1 MNIAHP
7 STTIRC
13 SSYLY
18 DAYSHRVLQLQ
29 QTSTALDALQTNTQ
43 TFRSNFGDQLQ
54 KLTIKVD
61 LFTQQLEGLA
71 GSTQRTERLVKD
83 IERDQTATESK
94 FSQMIRDVYSALA
107 SDRTAASEERQ
118 KMEARLSSQIASSSA
133 NSSQATTALAKQ
145 LLAKLDDRAAE
156 TDKQMTELKGKLEER
171 VEFMSLSMQS
181 AIEAQTKDTEARI
194 QRLLQELE
202 GRFTTF
208 KQSVTAN
215 VTEFH
220 TTMMLMNEKTDA
232 LSAKIS
238 HILKTIVIM

>member
-1 MNIAHP
+1 M
-7 STTIRC
+7 
-13 SSYLY
+13 
-18 DAYSHRVLQLQ
+18 
-29 QTSTALDALQTNTQ
+29 
-43 TFRSNFGDQLQ
+43 
-54 KLTIKVD
+54 
-61 LFTQQLEGLA
+61 
-71 GSTQRTERLVKD
+71 KD

-94 FSQMIRDVYSALA
+94 FSQMIRDVYAALA
-107 SDRTAASEERQ
+107 SDRSAAAEERQ
-118 KMEARLSSQIASSSA
+118 KMEARFAAQIAASSA
-133 NSSQATTALAKQ
+133 NSAQATTALAKQ
-145 LLAKLDDRAAE
+145 LIVKLDDRAAE
-156 TDKQMTELKGKLEER
+156 TDKQIAELRARLDER
-171 VEFMSLSMQS
+171 VESMAASMQG
-181 AIEAQTKDTEARI
+181 AIDAQTKETEARI